1 MNWGNGWRALVVAAA
16 AAALAATPAAAEI
29 TLSQLVLEL
38 GAGKGQRGDIEV
50 RNTAPER
57 AYVVVEPV
65 EVLNPGT
72 PAEQRTPQRDPEKL
86 GLLVS
91 PGRMVLEPGQH
102 KLLRVALAGPPSPRE
117 RVYRITVRPTVG
129 QVSADVSGLKILIG
143 YEVLV
148 LVRAGETRPQLVATR
163 EGRTLTIRN
172 AGATSVELADGKQC
186 AAKDRCQPL
195 PGKRLYAGAQWQWT
209 LPGEGSA
216 DFMVMGSTGNARQ
229 TF

>member
-1 MNWGNGWRALVVAAA
+1 MAATAAA
-16 AAALAATPAAAEI
+16 PAVAEI

-38 GAGKGQRGDIEV
+38 GAGKGGRGDIEV

-57 AYVVVEPV
+57 AYVLVEPV
-65 EVLNPGT
+65 EVVNPGT
-72 PAEQRTPQRDPEKL
+72 AAEQRVAQRDPEKL

-102 KLLRVALAGPPSPRE
+102 KLLRVALAGPPSAEE

-148 LVRAGETRPQLVATR
+148 LVRAGESKPQLVATR
-163 EGRTLTIRN
+163 SGRSLTIRN

-186 AAKDRCQPL
+186 SAKDRCQSL
-195 PGKRLYAGAQWQWT
+195 PGKRLYSGAQWQWT
-209 LPGEGSA
+209 LPREGSA
-216 DFMVMGSTGNARQ
+216 EFMVMGPAGNTRQ